1 MPIRSTID
9 HFNRVVVGVG
19 EGVLTIEDLVAFGLE
34 ILKAKVV
41 HYGKIIDVATCEPGF
56 TVIELTAFAQIV
68 REQAANAERGP
79 LAFVVDPKRGE
90 MARLF
95 TGFDIDGR
103 PANTF
108 RSLHEARQWLARFP
122 AEALERATAPPPRV
136 RPPR

>member
-1 MPIRSTID
+1 MTIRSTID

-19 EGVLTIEDLVAFGLE
+19 EGVLTIQDLVAFGLE

-41 HYGKIIDVATCEPGF
+41 HYGKIIDVTACEPGF
-56 TVIELTAFAQIV
+56 TVVELAAFAQIV

-79 LAFVVDPKRGE
+79 LAFVVDPQRGE

-95 TGFDIDGR
+95 ASFDIDGR

-108 RSLHEARQWLARFP
+108 RSLHEARRWLARFQ
-122 AEALERATAPPPRV
+122 AEELERAAAPPRV